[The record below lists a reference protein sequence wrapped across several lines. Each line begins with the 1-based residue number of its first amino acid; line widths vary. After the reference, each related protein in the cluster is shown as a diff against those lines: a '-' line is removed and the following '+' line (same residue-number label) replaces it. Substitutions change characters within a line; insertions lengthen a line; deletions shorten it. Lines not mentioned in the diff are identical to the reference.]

1 MFSHPNK
8 PHASLRTSAPK
19 NRQTATFKVNLNP
32 LFTWTPH
39 SELQPP
45 RVFTHKRT
53 SPVVT
58 RLGYETRGASDISA
72 RAAVMCAGEMTSER
86 QKGSDPWRGDGSAP
100 PLHQQQLVRGRAT
113 ANSQVPIIGNGSWR
127 WWTPEGD
134 DFGSTKLSTNL
145 TFIAVFSKIWIFII
159 YMSNLIL

>member
-1 MFSHPNK
+1 MFSYPNK

-19 NRQTATFKVNLNP
+19 NSQTATFKVNLNP

-39 SELQPP
+39 SELQPL

-72 RAAVMCAGEMTSER
+72 RAAVMRAGEMTSER

-100 PLHQQQLVRGRAT
+100 PPPTTTAGAGAGDRQQ
-113 ANSQVPIIGNGSWR
+113 SSGNHR
-127 WWTPEGD
+127 
-134 DFGSTKLSTNL
+134 
-145 TFIAVFSKIWIFII
+145 
-159 YMSNLIL
+159 

>member
-1 MFSHPNK
+1 MFSYPNK

-19 NRQTATFKVNLNP
+19 NSQTATFKVDLNP

-39 SELQPP
+39 SELQPL

-72 RAAVMCAGEMTSER
+72 RAAVMGAGEMTSER

-100 PLHQQQLVRGRAT
+100 PPQQQLVRGRAT
-113 ANSQVPIIGNGSWR
+113 ANSQVAIIGNGSWR

-134 DFGSTKLSTNL
+134 DFGSTKLSTDF
-145 TFIAVFSKIWIFII
+145 TFIAVFSKPNLNI
-159 YMSNLIL
+159 YYIHV